1 MNYQIIGGDGKEY
14 GPISAEGVTNWL
26 QEGRANGDTRIKE
39 VGAEEWQ
46 CVRDLPEFASAFSTA
61 ISPPPAGPVTP
72 SPAAG
77 QFPQQKPGKLQA
89 IAIMTLGAQ
98 LGDEIKIQTNGS
110 DAAEALEALSDLV
123 RHDFHGV

>member
-1 MNYQIIGGDGKEY
+1 MTQLSQVIKITHDSGLHARASAEFVRLAQRFDAEITVTRVGGSTVDGK
-14 GPISAEGVTNWL
+14 
-26 QEGRANGDTRIKE
+26 
-39 VGAEEWQ
+39 
-46 CVRDLPEFASAFSTA
+46 ST
-61 ISPPPAGPVTP
+61 
-72 SPAAG
+72 
-77 QFPQQKPGKLQA
+77 